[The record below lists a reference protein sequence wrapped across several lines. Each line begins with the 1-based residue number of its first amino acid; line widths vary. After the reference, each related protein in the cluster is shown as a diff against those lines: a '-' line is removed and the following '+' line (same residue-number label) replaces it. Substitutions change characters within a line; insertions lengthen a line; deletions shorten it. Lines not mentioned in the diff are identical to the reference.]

1 VYKKRWYDGL
11 HDIYE
16 GKDEFEI
23 KLGCFGGDGGG
34 GSASANTGKAKGES
48 DTTPSTGFRGEQ
60 SAASPSNQGFSGP
73 TGVGIGPGTTG
84 STSGKSSTAGSFG
97 GDDKDDV
104 NQNISNAIQAAIAA
118 QQAVN
123 NPTNM
128 SIDDFTFS
136 QAPTTTNP
144 AQAMQAAMTTSVNTA
159 PSITGL
165 FDSPTATTNPNT
177 PASVSVSNPTT
188 TQDVVAQD
196 TAISGRI
203 PGISLGPGTLTG
215 KFDPTQGSLSVGY
228 NLSYAKGGAV
238 RQGIGSIFPYPRR

>member
-1 VYKKRWYDGL
+1 MYKKRWYDGL

-16 GKDEFEI
+16 GKNEFEI
-23 KLGCFGGDGGG
+23 KFGCFGGDGGSSG
-34 GSASANTGKAKGES
+34 GNTSKSKGES

-84 STSGKSSTAGSFG
+84 SVSGKSSTADSFG
-97 GDDKDDV
+97 GDKDDV
-104 NQNISNAIQAAIAA
+104 NQTISDAIQASIAA
-118 QQAVN
+118 QQALN

-177 PASVSVSNPTT
+177 PASVSVSTPTT

-196 TAISGRI
+196 TVVNDGI
-203 PGISLGPGTLTG
+203 PGISIGPGTLTG
-215 KFDPTQGSLSVGY
+215 KVDPTQGSVSVGY
-228 NLSYAKGGAV
+228 NFSYAKGGAV